1 MALAG
6 LRNAIMY
13 WNGTKVTDHNRSALS
28 VDVERIET
36 KQRMAD
42 GTMRKYVIADKHTFS
57 CSWDDLPSL
66 TAQTVDGGLGAAAIE
81 AFYMATQG
89 AFVLTTYDRANNLS
103 GTYTVMFSEFSKT
116 IKKRYAGTE
125 LWSVDISL
133 EEV

>member
-1 MALAG
+1 MALSG

-28 VDVERIET
+28 VDVERIES

-42 GTMRKYVIADKHTFS
+42 GTLRKYVIADKRTFS

-66 TAQTVDGGLGAAAIE
+66 TGQTVDGGMGAAAIE
-81 AFYMATQG
+81 AFYLANQG
-89 AFVLTTYDRANNLS
+89 AFTLVLYNNTNTIA
-103 GTYTVMFSEFSKT
+103 GTYTVMFSEYSKT

-125 LWSVDISL
+125 LWSVDVSL